1 MINKMEKIIK
11 GQPIKIEFGE
21 YDNFHTMI
29 PLEILDY
36 KPDNYYK
43 VFIRW
48 QRPNTDC
55 TIDLLEQEDKIV
67 DFESFGY
74 NIS

>member
-1 MINKMEKIIK
+1 MEKIIK
-11 GQPIKIEFGE
+11 GQPIKIEFGD
-21 YDNFHTMI
+21 YGNINTMI
-29 PLEILDY
+29 PLEILEY
-36 KPDNYYK
+36 KPDGRFK

-55 TIDLLEQEDKIV
+55 TIDLWQEDDTVV

>member
-1 MINKMEKIIK
+1 MKKIIK

-21 YDNFHTMI
+21 YGNFHTMV

-36 KPDNYYK
+36 RPDSYYK

-48 QRPNTDC
+48 QRPNTEC
-55 TIDLLEQEDKIV
+55 TIDLWEQEDKIV